1 MNCKLNEK
9 SIDEIAELL
18 TNSLTTKKSNSK
30 DILRLRLSVEE
41 VLGKWSSKL
50 GKECECI
57 VETGKSFGRNYL
69 VLSVAGPECDPTEDD
84 NELSISSGENLLT
97 AMGMM
102 VHYSYNNGI
111 NKLRVNQPQN
121 SIQKFIPT
129 AICFCLP
136 LIFGYSM
143 RAFKP
148 AVADSLYTYL
158 VHPVFSKIMDL
169 LGLVA
174 SPLIFLSLFA
184 GVLGIGDKKT
194 FDKIGK
200 RSCIRYIAMT
210 FAILLASTA
219 FLTLFFDITVSG
231 QGAIAEG
238 LSSALGLL
246 LEIIPS
252 NVVSP
257 FLEGNAMQVVFLA
270 LIMGLACLALGEL
283 VKDLAKV
290 IEQLSLLMQ
299 QIMNSISGMMTGFM
313 VFSLSDLSLSGD
325 SVDLS
330 SLLKFIILVAVMC
343 VIYVVLY
350 SLIVCIRYKLNIKKF
365 ILTLIP
371 GLITVFATASLPS
384 VLGINIDLC
393 KKDLNIKSKFVNFC
407 VPFGQIVY
415 KPATGLCYIITAL
428 CLAEYAKVPITP
440 IFLLTCFL
448 LSSVLSIA
456 TPPIPGGAIGS
467 LALFFAQLNIPATT
481 IALAINLTLL
491 LDNTCALTNDV
502 CFISET
508 YVLANKLDMV
518 EKKK

>member
-1 MNCKLNEK
+1 MKCKLDGK
-9 SIDEIAELL
+9 SIDQIAELL
-18 TNSLTTKKSNSK
+18 TQNLSGKKSNSK

-41 VLGKWSSKL
+41 VLGVWSERL
-50 GKECECI
+50 GKDTECE

-69 VLSVAGPECDPTEDD
+69 ILSVAGPECDPTEEDS
-84 NELSISSGENLLT
+84 ELGISSADNLLT

-102 VHYSYNNGI
+102 VHYSYTNGV
-111 NKLRVNQPQN
+111 NTLRVNQPLN
-121 SIQKFIPT
+121 SMQKFIPT
-129 AICFCLP
+129 AVCFCAP

-143 RAFKP
+143 RAFQP
-148 AVADSLYTYL
+148 EIADGLYTYL

-200 RSCIRYIAMT
+200 RSCIRYIVMT
-210 FAILLASTA
+210 FAILLASIA
-219 FLTLFFDITVSG
+219 FLCLFFKIDVSS
-231 QGAIAEG
+231 QGAIVEG
-238 LSSALGLL
+238 LSSAMGLL
-246 LEIIPS
+246 LEIIPAD
-252 NVVSP
+252 VVSP
-257 FLEGNAMQVVFLA
+257 FLNGNAMQVVFLA
-270 LIMGLACLALGEL
+270 LIMGLACLALGDL
-283 VKDLAKV
+283 VKDLGKV
-290 IEQLSLLMQ
+290 VEQLSLLMQ

-330 SLLKFIILVAVMC
+330 SLVKFIVLVAVMC
-343 VIYVVLY
+343 VIYVVFY
-350 SLIVCIRYKLNIKKF
+350 TIIVCVRYKLNIKKF
-365 ILTLIP
+365 VLSLIP

-393 KKDLNIKSKFVNFC
+393 KKELGVKSKFVNFC

-415 KPATGLCYIITAL
+415 KPATGLCYIITAM

-440 IFLLTCFL
+440 IFLITCFL

-508 YVLANKLDMV
+508 FVLANKLDMV
-518 EKKK
+518 EKK